1 MKTNQSLLIVALL
14 GFSAAISH
22 AGPPPEFFNQTLKL
36 AKAKTQQVAT
46 VTKAAKPAMACDACK
61 VTPIRE
67 VRYRG
72 PASKAVTEWVNVGEK
87 HACAKCGGAVE
98 SRNGKIASN
107 MELNCPIC
115 REASCCPTTAT
126 H

>member
-1 MKTNQSLLIVALL
+1 MKTNKFLLVVALL

-22 AGPPPEFFNQTLKL
+22 AGPPSEFFNQTLKL
-36 AKAKTQQVAT
+36 AKAKTHQAAA
-46 VTKAAKPAMACDACK
+46 VTTAAKPAMACDACQ

-72 PASKAVTEWVNVGEK
+72 PASKAVAEWVNVGEK
-87 HACAKCGGAVE
+87 HACAKCGGAIE
-98 SRNGKIASN
+98 TRNGKVSSN
-107 MELNCPIC
+107 MELNCPTC
-115 REASCCPTTAT
+115 REASCCPAAAS